1 MSRLSRFTPPSVSAA
16 LATPLRAQRIA
27 RLQIAL
33 RDRLTFALRGY
44 ATWEQCD
51 GLAFFTLTEGGRLI
65 SDGYPGPGAQIPPH
79 LRPLLARRYSLT
91 LERLPDGSTKRGPE

>member
-1 MSRLSRFTPPSVSAA
+1 MSRSSRFTPPSVTDA
-16 LATPLRAQRIA
+16 LATPERARRMA

-33 RDRLTFALRGY
+33 RERLHHALRGY

-51 GLAFFTLTEGGRLI
+51 ALAFFTLTEKGVLI
-65 SDGYPGPGAQIPPH
+65 SASYPGPGAQIPPH

-91 LERLPDGSTKRGPE
+91 LERLPDGSTERNP